1 MGWEANDINK
11 ISGHLPVYTT
21 TTVFMMLK
29 SIHQHTIKTSVT
41 ITGVGVHSGASA
53 TLTIKPAAVNTGINF
68 VRTDIT
74 DRPNVVPARWD
85 AVTETRLCTVV
96 SNKHGVTVSTIE
108 HLLSAFAALGLDN
121 AIVDINGP
129 EVPIMDGSAI
139 HFVEKLNVTGLAR
152 QGAARGALRVKKAV
166 SYKEGD
172 KETFLAPADGAFYGM
187 EIDFE
192 NQLIGRQKYTHAL
205 TESHYRS
212 DIAAARTFGFLPEIE
227 QLKKLGFARGGSLDN
242 AIVIDGDKV
251 LNPEGLRFRNE
262 FVRHKILD
270 AIGDIYLCGAHLIG
284 HYHGVKAGHAM
295 NNKILRTLFATPD
308 AFEFVVAGARDT
320 NRRAAN
326 GVYAEAAQ
334 AQAVNA

>member
-1 MGWEANDINK
+1 
-11 ISGHLPVYTT
+11 
-21 TTVFMMLK
+21 MLK
-29 SIHQHTIKTSVT
+29 SPHQHTIKAPVT
-41 ITGVGVHSGASA
+41 ITGIGVHSGAPA
-53 TLTIKPAAVNTGINF
+53 TLVIKPATVNTGINF
-68 VRTDIT
+68 IRTDIT

-96 SNKHGVTVSTIE
+96 SNEHGVTVSTIE

-121 AIVDINGP
+121 AVVEINGP
-129 EVPIMDGSAI
+129 EIPIMDGSAI

-152 QGAARGALRVKKAV
+152 QNAARLALRIKKAV

-172 KETFLAPADGAFYGM
+172 KETFLSPADGAFFGM
-187 EIDFE
+187 EIDFA
-192 NQLIGRQKYTHAL
+192 NPLIGRQKYIHSL

-212 DIAAARTFGFLPEIE
+212 DIATARTFGFLPEIE

-270 AIGDIYLCGAHLIG
+270 AIGDLYLAGAHLIG

-295 NNKILRTLFATPD
+295 NNKILHTLFATPD
-308 AFEFVVAGARDT
+308 AYEFVVVGSKDTARPAH
-320 NRRAAN
+320 NARA
-326 GVYAEAAQ
+326 EQ
-334 AQAVNA
+334 AISA

>member
-1 MGWEANDINK
+1 
-11 ISGHLPVYTT
+11 
-21 TTVFMMLK
+21 MLK
-29 SIHQHTIKTSVT
+29 STHQHTIKAPVA
-41 ITGVGVHSGASA
+41 ITGIGVHSGAPA
-53 TLTIKPAAVNTGINF
+53 TLTIKPASVNTGINF

-74 DRPNVVPARWD
+74 NRPNVVPARWD

-96 SNKHGVTVSTIE
+96 SNEHGVTVSTIE

-121 AIVDINGP
+121 AIVEINGP
-129 EVPIMDGSAI
+129 EIPIMDGSAI

-152 QGAARGALRVKKAV
+152 QNAARLALRIKKTV

-172 KETFLAPADGAFYGM
+172 KETFLSPADGAFFGM
-187 EIDFE
+187 EIDFA
-192 NQLIGRQKYTHAL
+192 NPLIGRQKYIHAL

-212 DIAAARTFGFLPEIE
+212 DIATARTFGFLPEIE

-270 AIGDIYLCGAHLIG
+270 AIGDLYLAGAHLIG

-295 NNKILRTLFATPD
+295 NNKILHTLFATPD
-308 AFEFVVAGARDT
+308 AYEFVVVGSKETSRTAT
-320 NRRAAN
+320 NA
-326 GVYAEAAQ
+326 YAEQ
-334 AQAVNA
+334 AISA